1 MSACKCAGIRALDTL
16 REISILKKHKMKTDQ
31 QFFGLSFLHANS
43 HIMLLDD
50 L

>member
-1 MSACKCAGIRALDTL
+1 MSACKCSGIRALDTL

-31 QFFGLSFLHANS
+31 QFCLSFLHANS
-43 HIMLLDD
+43 HIMFLDD